1 MKMKHLITATLL
13 ASVTSVAFAQSSTTY
28 FGISGGEAKAK
39 SAPDLYGVTGIN
51 PDAINSIINNLNQ
64 LPGYT
69 ASSSFANDRTDTAYK
84 IYLGFKSTE
93 NFALEFGYANF
104 GKFSSSG
111 QASADYV
118 DGPDTAFL
126 STTANLESKNTAWF
140 LDAVGTVPMSE
151 KFSLVGRVGAA
162 YVKTRST
169 LSDSY
174 AYEYDIEGDPY
185 DADSGSGSSS
195 RSKSKWVPK
204 VGIGVAYQI
213 SQGVSALVEY
223 ERYFSVG
230 DSSVGFKSDVDML
243 TAGLKFHF

>member
-13 ASVTSVAFAQSSTTY
+13 ASVTSVAFAQSTTTY

-39 SAPDLYGVTGIN
+39 TAPDLYGVTGIN
-51 PDAINSIINNLNQ
+51 PDEINNTINELNQ
-64 LPGYT
+64 EPGYT
-69 ASSSFANDRTDTAYK
+69 ASSSFTNDRTDTAYK

-93 NFALEFGYANF
+93 NFALEFGYADF

-111 QASADYV
+111 RAAAEYV
-118 DGPDTAFL
+118 GISGTAFL
-126 STTANLESKNTAWF
+126 STTADLESKNTAWF

-151 KFSLVGRVGAA
+151 RFSLVGRVGAA

-174 AYEYDIEGDPY
+174 AYDYEVDGFPP
-185 DADSGSGSSS
+185 DAGFGYGSSS

-204 VGIGVAYQI
+204 VGIGIDYQI
-213 SQGVSALVEY
+213 SRGISALVEY
-223 ERYFSVG
+223 ERYFNVG